1 MRPYLIQRLDELLE
15 QRPPDD
21 QELVTFTES
30 LVAEFVEELTEPGD
44 LVLDP
49 FAGFGT
55 TLVVAER
62 LGRRALGIELM
73 PDRVT
78 QVRRRIGPGAN
89 VVQGDARDVGS
100 LVARLDT
107 GPVTLCFTS
116 PPYMTLNDHP
126 EDPLQAYEVEAG
138 DYAGYLAALADVF
151 GQVARVLAPGGHVVV
166 NAANTTEGGVFTPLA
181 WDLARAL
188 SEHLDLLGETY
199 VAWDTLLPGIA
210 SDHCLLFRRPE

>member
-30 LVAEFVEELTEPGD
+30 LVTEFVDELTRPGD

-73 PDRVT
+73 PDRVS
-78 QVRRRIGPGAN
+78 QVRRRIGPEA
-89 VVQGDARDVGS
+89 VVLQGDARDVGA
-100 LVARLDT
+100 LVTGTDM
-107 GPVTLCFTS
+107 GPVALCFTS
-116 PPYMTLNDHP
+116 PPYMTANDHP
-126 EDPLQAYEVEAG
+126 EDPLQAYQVETG
-138 DYAGYLAALADVF
+138 DYPGYLAALADVF
-151 GQVARVLAPGGHVVV
+151 GQVAEVLAPGGHVVV
-166 NAANTTEGGVFTPLA
+166 NVANTTEAGVFTPLA
-181 WDLARAL
+181 WDVARAL

>member
-30 LVAEFVEELTEPGD
+30 LATEFVEELSEPGD

-73 PDRVT
+73 PERVE
-78 QVRRRIGPGAN
+78 QVRRRVGPAAS
-89 VVQGDARDVGS
+89 VLRGDARDV
-100 LVARLDT
+100 ARLVRE
-107 GPVTLCFTS
+107 PVTLCLTS
-116 PPYMTLNDHP
+116 PPYMTTNDHP
-126 EDPLQAYEVEAG
+126 EDPLQAYAVEAG
-138 DYAGYLAALADVF
+138 DYPGYLTSLADVF
-151 GQVARVLAPGGHVVV
+151 GQVAQVLVPGGHVVV
-166 NAANTTEGGVFTPLA
+166 NVANTTEAGVFTPLA
-181 WDLARAL
+181 WDVARAV
-188 SEHLDLLGETY
+188 SVHLVLLGETY
-199 VAWDTLLPGIA
+199 VAWDTMLPGIA
-210 SDHCLLFRRPE
+210 SDHCLVFRRPE

>member
-30 LVAEFVEELTEPGD
+30 LAAEFVEELSEPGD

-73 PDRVT
+73 PDRVE
-78 QVRRRIGPGAN
+78 QVRRRIGPAAS
-89 VVQGDARDVGS
+89 VVQGDARDVAG
-100 LVARLDT
+100 LVRE
-107 GPVTLCFTS
+107 PVALCFTS
-116 PPYMTLNDHP
+116 PPYMTSNDHP
-126 EDPLQAYEVEAG
+126 EDPLQAYEVESG
-138 DYAGYLAALADVF
+138 DYAGYLASLADVF
-151 GQVARVLAPGGHVVV
+151 GQVAQVLAPGGHVVV
-166 NAANTTEGGVFTPLA
+166 NVANTTEAGVFTPLA
-181 WDLARAL
+181 WDVARAL
-188 SEHLDLLGETY
+188 SAHLVLLGETY

-210 SDHCLLFRRPE
+210 SDHCLVFRRPE

>member
-1 MRPYLIQRLDELLE
+1 VRPYLIQRLDELLE

-30 LVAEFVEELTEPGD
+30 LATEFVEELSRPGD

-62 LGRRALGIELM
+62 LGRRGFGIELM
-73 PDRVT
+73 PERVE
-78 QVRRRIGPGAN
+78 QVRRRIGVGAT
-89 VVQGDARDVGS
+89 VVLGDARDVGT
-100 LVARLDT
+100 LVT
-107 GPVTLCFTS
+107 EPVALCLTS
-116 PPYMTLNDHP
+116 PPYLTTNDHP

-138 DYAGYLAALADVF
+138 DYAGYLASLADVF
-151 GQVARVLAPGGHVVV
+151 DQVAQVLAPGGHAVV
-166 NAANTTEGGVFTPLA
+166 NVANTTQDGVFTPLA
-181 WDLARAL
+181 WDVARAL
-188 SEHLDLLGETY
+188 SAHLDLLGETY

-210 SDHCLLFRRPE
+210 SDHCLVFRRPE